1 MNEPPDH
8 DKQAHPSPTILRHGL
23 IRPIRSP
30 GTEDKSTEDKSTEPH
45 NSHSD
50 EKHHDHLPAKD
61 LELGATE
68 NSEALQKE
76 NVSSADVDSAVDPNI
91 VDWDGPN
98 DPMNPMNW
106 PGWKIKV
113 HIFLIS
119 AITFLT

>member
-8 DKQAHPSPTILRHGL
+8 EKQAHPSPTILPHRL
-23 IRPIRSP
+23 IHPIRSP
-30 GTEDKSTEDKSTEPH
+30 GIEDKSTEPH
-45 NSHSD
+45 DSHSD

-61 LELGATE
+61 LEVGATE

-76 NVSSADVDSAVDPNI
+76 TVPSSDLDSEVDPNI

-106 PGWKIKV
+106 PGWKIKI

-119 AITFLT
+119 AITFIT